1 MFTSTLTSE
10 WHSVLHKLI
19 HVRPMRYRTMSL
31 LTRVPLHYKSAIEL
45 RPISK
50 MKRARATSVPRLL
63 SLVALVSLVLS
74 LVLLVKFSR
83 SGRRIWF

>member
-1 MFTSTLTSE
+1 MQ
-10 WHSVLHKLI
+10 I
-19 HVRPMRYRTMSL
+19 CGG
-31 LTRVPLHYKSAIEL
+31 PLGGGAINNMQNCL
-45 RPISK
+45 FKHISK